1 MRGWSQKATRVVVKC
16 DHPPAHRALAELA
29 GRQHGVVSLGQLT
42 ALGLGPRGAQH
53 RATFHRLRRVHR
65 GVYAVGGA
73 PLSRDGARMAAV
85 LAGGPGARGNQVSAA
100 ALWAFRRA
108 DPTPSHVV
116 VPGRGRRGPP
126 GVHIHRTRR
135 LDPRD
140 CTEVRGIPVTSV
152 ALTLVDLAETLDAQ
166 SLATAV
172 HEAEVHRLF
181 DANQF
186 TRFAGRRGVHR
197 LHALLEDPSLSTV
210 SQEEFDNR
218 FLALCRTHHLPLPR
232 MHVHLPAGDQL
243 LEVDALW
250 SERKS
255 ASSSTAR
262 SSITRAEPSAVT
274 ASATSPW
281 PRRDTWWPA

>member
-1 MRGWSQKATRVVVKC
+1 
-16 DHPPAHRALAELA
+16 
-29 GRQHGVVSLGQLT
+29 
-42 ALGLGPRGAQH
+42 
-53 RATFHRLRRVHR
+53 
-65 GVYAVGGA
+65 
-73 PLSRDGARMAAV
+73 MAAV
-85 LAGGPGARGNQVSAA
+85 LAGGPGARVNQVSAA

-108 DPTPSHVV
+108 DPTPIHVV

-140 CTEVRGIPVTSV
+140 CTEVRGIPVTSL

-166 SLATAV
+166 SLAKAV

-181 DANQF
+181 DATQF
-186 TRFAGRRGVHR
+186 TRFAGRRGAHR

-218 FLALCRTHHLPLPR
+218 FLALCRSHHLPLPR

-250 SERKS
+250 SERKVCVELDGALVHHTRRAFS
-255 ASSSTAR
+255 RDRERDLALAAEGYVVAR
-262 SSITRAEPSAVT
+262 LTWAHVTRDAARV
-274 ASATSPW
+274 ARDLHRLLA
-281 PRRDTWWPA
+281 RR